1 MKQLWHDFK
10 PVIILASIAI
20 PLCLT
25 ALIWVSHDKPTAPIR
40 LTLPDPGEVTAC
52 YVIPNLSK
60 PYEQEW
66 LGGEQLESVLTE
78 LAETEFTEAE
88 EDPDEGAFR
97 AALVI
102 ATNEEQITVQFDE
115 TERAWVYYEGRWL
128 CELP

>member
-1 MKQLWHDFK
+1 MKLWKDYK
-10 PVIILASIAI
+10 PVIILAAIAI

-25 ALIWVSHDKPTAPIR
+25 ALIWVAHDKSTAPIR

-52 YVIPNLSK
+52 YVIPDLAK

-66 LGGEQLESVLTE
+66 LGGDKLEAVIAE

-88 EDPDEGAFR
+88 EDPDEETFR
-97 AALVI
+97 VALVI

-115 TERAWVYYEGRWL
+115 NERAWVFYEGRWL
-128 CELP
+128 HATR